1 MRAALEREFR
11 KEHREMK
18 ASLDFFNKQF
28 EDMTNHCCQL
38 EKENHELKAQ
48 NASLAQDCA
57 QLRKDAA
64 ESERRT
70 TELEQYSR
78 NRNIEV
84 KNVPFVKGENLA
96 QTLEKLGEAISEPI
110 TTRDVDVCH
119 RVPSKDPS
127 CPHIIVQF
135 HSRSKRDTVLEK
147 ARKMRL
153 SANDVGHTETAPIY
167 VNEHLCP
174 QLKKL
179 LGLTIAKKKEQ
190 SWQFAWSKGG
200 KIFARKN
207 EKSKILHI
215 ACASDLSKIV

>member
-1 MRAALEREFR
+1 
-11 KEHREMK
+11 MK

-28 EDMTNHCCQL
+28 EDLTKHCSQL
-38 EKENHELKAQ
+38 EKENLELKVQ

-57 QLRKDAA
+57 QLKKDAA

-70 TELEQYSR
+70 TQLEQYSR

-96 QTLEKLGEAISEPI
+96 ETLEKLGEAISEPI
-110 TTRDVDVCH
+110 NPRDIDVCH
-119 RVPSKDPS
+119 RVPSKDS
-127 CPHIIVQF
+127 TCPHIIVQF
-135 HSRSKRDTVLEK
+135 HNRSKRDTVLEK

-153 SANDVGHTETAPIY
+153 SANDVGCSGTAPETAPIF

-200 KIFARKN
+200 KIFARKT

-215 ACASDLSKIV
+215 TCIDDLSKIL

>member
-11 KEHREMK
+11 KENREIK

-28 EDMTNHCCQL
+28 EDQTKHCSQL
-38 EKENHELKAQ
+38 EKENLELKVQ

-57 QLRKDAA
+57 QLKKDAA
-64 ESERRT
+64 ESEQRQT
-70 TELEQYSR
+70 QLEQYSR

-96 QTLEKLGEAISEPI
+96 ETLEKLGEAISEPI
-110 TTRDVDVCH
+110 TPCDVDGCH
-119 RVPSKDPS
+119 RVPSKDS
-127 CPHIIVQF
+127 TCPHIIVQF

-153 SANDVGHTETAPIY
+153 SANDFGFTETTPEITPIY

-179 LGLTIAKKKEQ
+179 
-190 SWQFAWSKGG
+190 W
-200 KIFARKN
+200 
-207 EKSKILHI
+207 
-215 ACASDLSKIV
+215 V